1 MIRLLISAL
10 LYTLANAVGL
20 FLAILLLP
28 GFSMGPISFVIAT
41 LIFTV
46 IEVVMGPLVMKISIK
61 SAPALAGGIALVT
74 TFFGLFIT
82 SILVDGMSIGGL
94 SNWLA
99 ATLLVWVGALVAGM
113 ILPVVAFKKIIG
125 KK

>member
-20 FLAILLLP
+20 FLAVILLP
-28 GFSMGPISFVIAT
+28 GFSMGPFSFIVAT
-41 LIFTV
+41 LLFTA

-61 SAPALAGGIALVT
+61 SAPALSGGIALVT

-82 SILVDGMSIGGL
+82 SVLVDGMTIGGL

-99 ATLLVWVGALVAGM
+99 ATLLVWVGALIAGL
-113 ILPVVAFKKIIG
+113 ILPVVAFKKYLEN
-125 KK
+125 K

>member
-28 GFSMGPISFVIAT
+28 GFSMGPISFVFAT
-41 LIFTV
+41 VIFTV

-82 SILVDGMSIGGL
+82 SILVDGMTIGGL

-99 ATLLVWVGALVAGM
+99 ATLLVWVGALIAGM
-113 ILPVVAFKKIIG
+113 ILPVVAFKKYLENR
-125 KK
+125 